1 MSGLVSVRLM
11 PAGEV
16 RWLPT
21 AWPGPVLRLRM
32 GTAGTE
38 VVAEAARVRPE
49 TRPERGGADEHY
61 AVDAET
67 LTAIRRPACA
77 DVLYTVRPRPRDM
90 AARWLAEVSAR
101 YPGCALAAAPVT
113 GGGWLA
119 LAGAG
124 RDGGPT
130 PVARGVGPDRPLLA
144 SCLHAW
150 LVRGGSLAELA
161 YVRPLRPQSRRR
173 ASAGLVSS

>member
-1 MSGLVSVRLM
+1 MSGLVLVRLL
-11 PAGEV
+11 PAGEE
-16 RWLPT
+16 RWPPA

-32 GTAGTE
+32 GAAGAE
-38 VVAEAARVRPE
+38 VVAEAARVRPGA
-49 TRPERGGADEHY
+49 RPERDEVDEHY

-67 LTAIRRPACA
+67 VAENRRSACA
-77 DVLYTVRPRPRDM
+77 DVLYTVRPRPREA

-101 YPGCALAAAPVT
+101 HPGCALAAAPVT

-119 LAGAG
+119 VAGAG
-124 RDGGPT
+124 RDSGPT
-130 PVARGVGPDRPLLA
+130 PVARAIGPDQPLLA

-161 YVRPLRPQSRRR
+161 YVRTLRTQSRRR